1 MHTEYDS
8 TVILK
13 TKKSK
18 EKIRD
23 VYSPCFNKMQSK
35 SKSKSNFSY
44 SKSKEKMSLKFKVQ
58 KK

>member
-18 EKIRD
+18 EKIKD
-23 VYSPCFNKMQSK
+23 ACSPSFNKIQSK

-44 SKSKEKMSLKFKVQ
+44 SKSKEKMALKFKVN